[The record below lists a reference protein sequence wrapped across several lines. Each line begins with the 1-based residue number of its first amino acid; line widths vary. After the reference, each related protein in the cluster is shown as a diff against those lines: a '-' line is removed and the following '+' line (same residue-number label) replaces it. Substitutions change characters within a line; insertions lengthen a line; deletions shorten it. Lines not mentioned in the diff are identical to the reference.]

1 MNKVILTGRLTA
13 DPETLTSASGTTIAR
28 FSIAVDRRFKS
39 DNGPTADFFNCSAF
53 SKTADFIEKY
63 FKKGNKINIVG
74 RLENNDYTNN
84 SGQKVRDI
92 KVIVEEVEFG
102 EAKGET
108 KDQVTEDAKSF
119 LNVPDNLVE
128 ELPFS

>member
-13 DPETLTSASGTTIAR
+13 DPEISSSASGTTFAR

-53 SKTADFIEKY
+53 SKTAEFIEKH

-74 RLENNDYTNN
+74 RLENNDYTNKN
-84 SGQKVRDI
+84 GQKVRDI
-92 KVIVEEVEFG
+92 KVMVEEVEFG
-102 EAKGET
+102 ES
-108 KDQVTEDAKSF
+108 KSQSEQTQTNTNDF
-119 LNVPDNLVE
+119 LNIAASIE
-128 ELPFS
+128 EDLPFA